1 MKSITI
7 SADNLYIAI
16 SAYKQLRTISIDFA
30 PIINNEITI
39 YFNDFRFVL
48 FDLLAQ
54 GIDRSELL
62 FWPDKGDQLHVE
74 RFPV

>member
-39 YFNDFRFVL
+39 YFNDFRFY
-48 FDLLAQ
+48 
-54 GIDRSELL
+54 
-62 FWPDKGDQLHVE
+62 QLVE
-74 RFPV
+74 FHILDFFFLYRLWLVCIK